1 VTITAGAAQES
12 PVLLSQ
18 DSQSLTSLV
27 IVRNR
32 LERIKDAVKNT
43 IIWCFGGCYSAIKRR
58 IVESYCY
65 ERCINERSRKKTK
78 KMPFVPNGGDQ
89 STNREGPS
97 RFGDDLSESERKG
110 LGEV

>member
-1 VTITAGAAQES
+1 
-12 PVLLSQ
+12 L
-18 DSQSLTSLV
+18 SLTSLV

-32 LERIKDAVKNT
+32 LERIKGAVKNT
-43 IIWCFGGCYSAIKRR
+43 IIWCFGGCYYAIKSR
-58 IVESYCY
+58 IVESECY
-65 ERCINERSRKKTK
+65 ERCIRDRSRKKTK

-110 LGEV
+110 LG

>member
-1 VTITAGAAQES
+1 MTITPGAALEP
-12 PVLLSQ
+12 PVLLSS
-18 DSQSLTSLV
+18 DSYSLTSLV

-32 LERIKDAVKNT
+32 LERIKAAVKNT
-43 IIWCFGGCYSAIKRR
+43 IIWCFGGCYYAIKGR
-58 IVESYCY
+58 IVESEWY
-65 ERCINERSRKKTK
+65 EKCIRDRTRKKTK

-97 RFGDDLSESERKG
+97 RFGDDMSDSERKG